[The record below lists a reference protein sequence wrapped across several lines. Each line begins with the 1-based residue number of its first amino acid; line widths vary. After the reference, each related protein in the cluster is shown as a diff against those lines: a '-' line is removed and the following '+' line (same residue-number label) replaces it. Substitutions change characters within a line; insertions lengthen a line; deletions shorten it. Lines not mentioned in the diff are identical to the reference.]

1 MKAALT
7 ITAALLVLAL
17 GAGAQQ
23 TATKIGII
31 SIQGAIAGTKEGQ
44 QAFQELDKKV
54 VPKRKE
60 FESRQSEIA
69 QLQDQYNK
77 GSSLMADDKRNQ
89 LARDIDEKKKRVER
103 DMQDSEEELRNEQQ
117 KMLQLLGQ
125 RMLAVINKYGKDNG
139 YTVILDDSSPNTPL
153 LYAATTIDITQEII
167 ALYDKTPAKDAPVQS
182 VPGRGGLAQ

>member
-1 MKAALT
+1 MKTALT
-7 ITAALLVLAL
+7 ITAVLLVSVL

-44 QAFQELDKKV
+44 KAFQELDKKV
-54 VPKRKE
+54 TPKKKE
-60 FESRQSEIA
+60 FESRQNEVA

-77 GSSLMADDKRNQ
+77 GGSVMADDKRNQ
-89 LARDIDEKKKRVER
+89 LARDIEEKKRRLER

-117 KMLQLLGQ
+117 KMLQSLGQ
-125 RMLAVINKYGKDNG
+125 RVMAVIDKYGGDNG

-153 LYAATTIDITQEII
+153 LYAATTVDITQDII
-167 ALYDKTPAKDAPVQS
+167 ALYDKAPAKDAPVQS
-182 VPGRGGLAQ
+182 VSGRGGLAQ